1 MRGIIMF
8 VSPMLLHKTE
18 KPFTDDSY
26 LTELKLDG
34 IRLILHKGSNGIV
47 RLYTRHNN
55 EITARFPELKNIDI
69 PSGTTL
75 DGELIATNAEGK
87 PDFEAL
93 MQRLMSNN
101 NATPVSFVAFDMMHY
116 KEKNITNLPL
126 LERKALLDQT
136 LAEDNSLVSK
146 VRYVE
151 GNGEA
156 YYDLVEEQSL
166 EGIVLKHINSKYQS
180 GKRSHSWLKVINY
193 QYTDAIVTGYRKSK
207 FGWILEY
214 PDGTYA
220 GVMELGVPPA
230 VRQKFYQ
237 YPIKKET
244 KDYRYLATPQP
255 IKVKYRNKT
264 KTGLLRLPSIIQTE

>member
-1 MRGIIMF
+1 MF
-8 VSPMLLHKTE
+8 VSPMLLHKAE
-18 KPFTDDSY
+18 KPFTDDRY

-34 IRLILHKGSNGIV
+34 IRLIFHKGSNGKV

-55 EITARFPELKNIDI
+55 EITARFPELKDINI

-75 DGELIATNAEGK
+75 DGELIATDAAEK

-93 MQRLMSNN
+93 MQRLMSNSN
-101 NATPVSFVAFDMMHY
+101 TTPVSFVVFDILQY
-116 KEKNITNLPL
+116 KGKNITNLPL
-126 LERKALLDQT
+126 LERKILLDQV
-136 LAEDNSLVSK
+136 LVEDSSLVSK
-146 VRYVE
+146 VRYIE

-166 EGIVLKHINSKYQS
+166 EGIVLKHINSRYHS

-230 VRQKFYQ
+230 VRNKFYQ

-264 KTGLLRLPSIIQTE
+264 KEGLLLLPSLILTA